1 MASRLVKISLD
12 VSSEDGVV
20 TAFVVGLLMT
30 FVICAGLGVDGGRL
44 VAARLEMA
52 DLAENA
58 ARIGAQ
64 ELFDFRSGEPK
75 LDHSSVRNSVSGF
88 LSDDADQAEV
98 TVLGSQVAVTIRRDI
113 EMTLLKLF
121 GVRSHRLTVTRV
133 AEPRDS

>member
-20 TAFVVGLLMT
+20 TAFVAGLLMT

-75 LDHSSVRNSVSGF
+75 LDHSLARNSVSGF